1 MSAPRPTVAL
11 APTPLP
17 HCMVVADVLNVRKN
31 PNANAEHA
39 GVWVELDDQLTVLS
53 DVGDWLEIETPGGTT
68 GFVRSKYCK

>member
-1 MSAPRPTVAL
+1 MSVPRPTVAL

-17 HCMVVADVLNVRKN
+17 HCTVVADALNVRKN

-53 DVGDWLEIETPGGTT
+53 DGGDWLEIETPGGTT